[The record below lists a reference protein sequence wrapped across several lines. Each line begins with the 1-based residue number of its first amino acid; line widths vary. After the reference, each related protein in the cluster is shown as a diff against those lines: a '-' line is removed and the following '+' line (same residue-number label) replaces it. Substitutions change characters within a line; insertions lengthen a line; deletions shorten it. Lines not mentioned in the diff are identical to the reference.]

1 MHASN
6 RILKRSPTWRGKAL
20 LRLVWL
26 VGVAAG
32 VAAVASRFGVS
43 HDYSYLRASLLTGTP
58 GGHYHALGTRLAP
71 PVQSV
76 NRHRETLEFVRAS
89 ISDR

>member
-1 MHASN
+1 MRLSN
-6 RILKRSPTWRGKAL
+6 RIFNRSGIWRGKAL
-20 LRLVWL
+20 LRLSLL
-26 VGVAAG
+26 VGAAAA

-43 HDYSYLRASLLTGTP
+43 RDYSYLRASLLTGAP

>member
-1 MHASN
+1 MRLSN
-6 RILKRSPTWRGKAL
+6 RIFNRSGIWRSKAL
-20 LRLVWL
+20 LRLSLL
-26 VGVAAG
+26 VVVAAA
-32 VAAVASRFGVS
+32 VAAFASRFGVS
-43 HDYSYLRASLLTGTP
+43 HDYSYLRASLLTGAP